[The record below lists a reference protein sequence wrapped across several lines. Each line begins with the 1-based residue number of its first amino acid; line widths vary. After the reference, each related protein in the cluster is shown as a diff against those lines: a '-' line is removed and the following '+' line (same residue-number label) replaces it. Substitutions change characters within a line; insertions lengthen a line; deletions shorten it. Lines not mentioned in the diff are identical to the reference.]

1 MADFPLFSY
10 FGASLAWPPARTSR
24 AAGLTKH
31 YPCSARSGTPPGL
44 YRCLAGSGAM
54 NRLQTI
60 DVALDE
66 MLVNLAAIVLRLSN
80 PDVTRTPEARRALA
94 QSVHQYA
101 VCARRSRDPRV
112 HDLKSQLEETLKPNL
127 RVVARND
134 VTVS

>member
-1 MADFPLFSY
+1 
-10 FGASLAWPPARTSR
+10 
-24 AAGLTKH
+24 
-31 YPCSARSGTPPGL
+31 
-44 YRCLAGSGAM
+44 M

-66 MLVNLAAIVLRLSN
+66 MLANLAAIVLRLSK

-94 QSVHQYA
+94 RSVHQYA
-101 VCARRSRDPRV
+101 VCARRSSDPRV
-112 HDLKSQLEETLKPNL
+112 HELKSQLEETLKPNL